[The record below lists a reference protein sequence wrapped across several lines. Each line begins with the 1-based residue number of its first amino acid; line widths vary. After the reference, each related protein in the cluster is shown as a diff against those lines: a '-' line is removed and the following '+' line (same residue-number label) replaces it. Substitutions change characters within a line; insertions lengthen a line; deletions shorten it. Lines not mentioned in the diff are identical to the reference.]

1 MTDDSHTVQ
10 MRFTKEGLC
19 KCFSE
24 MFIRSNARGH
34 SKPPYLT
41 AKIPIS
47 CYGRTHSAVIEKS
60 KHSHYKVT
68 SAAHSVWRRN
78 LISVRRSCYV
88 FLAVDK

>member
-60 KHSHYKVT
+60 KHSHYKVST
-68 SAAHSVWRRN
+68 FSLEEKSHFSQTF
-78 LISVRRSCYV
+78 LLCFLSCG
-88 FLAVDK
+88 